1 MLAGTDIVDGLDA
14 RGLHETFQDPTWPF
28 VPHSLDGPFLCC
40 NNEQYGGVCRSEE
53 KVVKQGDRCSECR
66 SMGRESTCL
75 SSSLVG
81 DAGPMNDGY
90 DCVNKPRYGCIES
103 VSRAGARCSL
113 CVKEKR
119 PSGGRS
125 ALHPNSFYVH
135 DGTQSCNENADYDE
149 IDPQVLIRNPARPG
163 DE

>member
-1 MLAGTDIVDGLDA
+1 ML
-14 RGLHETFQDPTWPF
+14 
-28 VPHSLDGPFLCC
+28 
-40 NNEQYGGVCRSEE
+40 
-53 KVVKQGDRCSECR
+53 K

-113 CVKEKR
+113 CVVRKMSAMSSTQTIANLFKEGEASLR
-119 PSGGRS
+119 R
-125 ALHPNSFYVH
+125 
-135 DGTQSCNENADYDE
+135 
-149 IDPQVLIRNPARPG
+149 
-163 DE
+163 